1 VDEAETTPEIAWR
14 GPVSEAR
21 ERVPEMRELV
31 VVALVVVALIP
42 VKFCRVDEPVTRRF
56 ESVESPP
63 VAVKVVPTASEP
75 VKLAVEEM
83 VCPLMRPDVMRPR
96 VELPAFRVVAKRL
109 VEDAVVE
116 KRLVVVAFVVVEFPL
131 MVRFPTVEEAVRR
144 IPLVV
149 VGARYPVPCTDQS
162 RNRES
167 QYSSEEVAQS

>member
-63 VAVKVVPTASEP
+63 VAVKVVPSINETGCDEAES
-75 VKLAVEEM
+75 
-83 VCPLMRPDVMRPR
+83 R
-96 VELPAFRVVAKRL
+96 VAGV
-109 VEDAVVE
+109 
-116 KRLVVVAFVVVEFPL
+116 
-131 MVRFPTVEEAVRR
+131 
-144 IPLVV
+144 
-149 VGARYPVPCTDQS
+149 
-162 RNRES
+162 
-167 QYSSEEVAQS
+167 